1 MSAMRNFHGTTPL
14 IFQNGGSLYGETAL
28 DITVDSEETVKGFT
42 YLTELFTLYDLPVDV
57 PNFYQ
62 HFRNGDLPIGIADFN
77 SYNLIL
83 NAAPE
88 IANSWSIALVPG
100 TQDPDTGE
108 IYRYMSGGAESSVMF
123 KSDAEREK
131 KAWDFLEWWSRA
143 EVQAE
148 FGQRL
153 QILYGDEYIWPTA
166 NLDAFAMLPYPT
178 AHKDIILEQAQ
189 YILEAPRLLGSYMM
203 EREVSNAYNDVVVN
217 GETLRSRVDEATKIV
232 KRETERKLV
241 EFGYMDDAGNILKTY
256 ETPSVERVREIMER

>member
-1 MSAMRNFHGTTPL
+1 TGMFSSTWARVHQSWKFMDWWTT
-14 IFQNGGSLYGETAL
+14 
-28 DITVDSEETVKGFT
+28 
-42 YLTELFTLYDLPVDV
+42 
-57 PNFYQ
+57 
-62 HFRNGDLPIGIADFN
+62 AD
-77 SYNLIL
+77 
-83 NAAPE
+83 
-88 IANSWSIALVPG
+88 
-100 TQDPDTGE
+100 
-108 IYRYMSGGAESSVMF
+108 
-123 KSDAEREK
+123 
-131 KAWDFLEWWSRA
+131 
-143 EVQAE
+143 VQAE